1 MSPTYSYE
9 DAVARAYMAS
19 NLITNMFLNQDN
31 TDDHVTQI
39 SQSAVET
46 LMKRG
51 LEKTESGEY
60 TWSADFR
67 LRIPTA
73 FNMTEDM
80 TQEFAS
86 NVQCPHLVIKGKQ
99 APKYMS
105 DEVYDR

>member
-1 MSPTYSYE
+1 MT
-9 DAVARAYMAS
+9 
-19 NLITNMFLNQDN
+19 
-31 TDDHVTQI
+31 
-39 SQSAVET
+39 
-46 LMKRG
+46 G
-51 LEKTESGEY
+51 Y

-86 NVQCPHLVIKGKQ
+86 NVQCPHLVVKGLQ

-105 DEVYDR
+105 DEIYDR